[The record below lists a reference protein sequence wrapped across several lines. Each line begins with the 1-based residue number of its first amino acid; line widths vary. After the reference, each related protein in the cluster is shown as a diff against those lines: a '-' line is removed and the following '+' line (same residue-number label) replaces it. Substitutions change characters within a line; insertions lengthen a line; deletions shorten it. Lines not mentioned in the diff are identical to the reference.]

1 MSLCVQTRLWQKEK
15 TSKYSFK
22 FIHMI
27 EFQDRLS
34 ILHLHNRLILG
45 FGNCLSALWLCW
57 LGQKR
62 RRPCWYGRV
71 FFYCILSCRERRH
84 GFSLPSHWYWWYANT
99 TMTSLTIIS
108 YIENL
113 KNSTFSFEGAD
124 VALIELSTFKT
135 SPNYKISKWWILC
148 IFLINFLFS
157 FM

>member
-62 RRPCWYGRV
+62 RRPCWYWRV

-135 SPNYKISKWWILC
+135 SPNYKIRSDE
-148 IFLINFLFS
+148 FYAS
-157 FM
+157 FW